1 MSNQTKIKPG
11 LRGDY
16 RGSCVVCLRPT
27 DTGLASEGEA
37 GFAVAMLIELGVPEG
52 QAPDVV
58 GLASGV
64 EPGMA
69 YIGRQTVVS
78 RVCARCATAAG
89 FVAPGLLAT
98 GAPVPRY
105 VQPDD

>member
-1 MSNQTKIKPG
+1 MSNKAKIKLG

-27 DTGLASEGEA
+27 DTGLATEGEA
-37 GFAVAMLIELGVPEG
+37 DYAMAMLIELGVPEG

-58 GLASGV
+58 SLAAGV

-69 YIGRQTVVS
+69 YVGRQTVVF
-78 RVCARCATAAG
+78 RVCARCAAAAG
-89 FVAPGLLAT
+89 FVAPGLLAA
-98 GAPVPRY
+98 GAPVPQY
-105 VQPDD
+105 VQDD